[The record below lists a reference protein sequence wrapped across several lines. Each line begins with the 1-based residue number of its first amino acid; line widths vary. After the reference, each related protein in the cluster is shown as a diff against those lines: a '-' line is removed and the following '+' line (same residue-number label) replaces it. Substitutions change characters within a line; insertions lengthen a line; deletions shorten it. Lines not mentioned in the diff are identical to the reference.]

1 MTLYVSSG
9 PHVAM
14 VPVPYLVGKQET
26 EVIALIAEAGLQPG
40 ETSQESSDTVP
51 KGSVISQ
58 DVEPG
63 SKVGYVVSSGPE
75 IRKQRYVASISEVY
89 DLSSLIGPGAGSSS
103 VTVMIRLR
111 QGTDEDPLYKILTQ
125 SMSVKGDVLLPINYT
140 SIESMD
146 GTDQGQ
152 LEIVDVNSG
161 QVIKTYKLTF
171 FPMD

>member
-1 MTLYVSSG
+1 MDRSR
-9 PHVAM
+9 
-14 VPVPYLVGKQET
+14 K
-26 EVIALIAEAGLQPG
+26 LQCY
-40 ETSQESSDTVP
+40 S
-51 KGSVISQ
+51 
-58 DVEPG
+58 
-63 SKVGYVVSSGPE
+63 
-75 IRKQRYVASISEVY
+75 Y
-89 DLSSLIGPGAGSSS
+89 DSPS
-103 VTVMIRLR
+103 

>member
-1 MTLYVSSG
+1 M
-9 PHVAM
+9 
-14 VPVPYLVGKQET
+14 
-26 EVIALIAEAGLQPG
+26 
-40 ETSQESSDTVP
+40 
-51 KGSVISQ
+51 
-58 DVEPG
+58 
-63 SKVGYVVSSGPE
+63 
-75 IRKQRYVASISEVY
+75 ASISEVY
-89 DLSSLIGPGAGSSS
+89 DLSNLIGPGAGSSS

>member
-1 MTLYVSSG
+1 M
-9 PHVAM
+9 
-14 VPVPYLVGKQET
+14 
-26 EVIALIAEAGLQPG
+26 
-40 ETSQESSDTVP
+40 
-51 KGSVISQ
+51 
-58 DVEPG
+58 
-63 SKVGYVVSSGPE
+63 VSSGPE

-89 DLSSLIGPGAGSSS
+89 DLSNLIGPGAGSSS

>member
-1 MTLYVSSG
+1 
-9 PHVAM
+9 
-14 VPVPYLVGKQET
+14 
-26 EVIALIAEAGLQPG
+26 
-40 ETSQESSDTVP
+40 
-51 KGSVISQ
+51 
-58 DVEPG
+58 
-63 SKVGYVVSSGPE
+63 
-75 IRKQRYVASISEVY
+75 
-89 DLSSLIGPGAGSSS
+89 
-103 VTVMIRLR
+103 MIRLR

>member
-1 MTLYVSSG
+1 M
-9 PHVAM
+9 
-14 VPVPYLVGKQET
+14 
-26 EVIALIAEAGLQPG
+26 
-40 ETSQESSDTVP
+40 P

-58 DVEPG
+58 DVEAGTQVEPG

-89 DLSSLIGPGAGSSS
+89 DLSNLIGPGAGSSS

>member
-1 MTLYVSSG
+1 M
-9 PHVAM
+9 
-14 VPVPYLVGKQET
+14 
-26 EVIALIAEAGLQPG
+26 
-40 ETSQESSDTVP
+40 
-51 KGSVISQ
+51 
-58 DVEPG
+58 
-63 SKVGYVVSSGPE
+63 VSSGPE